1 MLGGYEFVPH
11 FEDDSVPLTS
21 IFVGAGTAAAAPVA
35 GKAIA
40 PMPPLLHTL
49 LPDPPLVDSLHL
61 RAASPPRP
69 PPTPGDDFLRTL
81 RLGGEG
87 YGSLLRGLGYDDPG
101 DLVGVSR
108 DDLVRMGF
116 PPGHAQRIVNACS
129 LGGASPLP
137 TVSARSPPY
146 HTPQAHQH
154 HSRHLSP
161 VASVQPLPLPSPPRL
176 PRPAAPELVAAP
188 TDPTPVADRRAL
200 YDSSAAAIHSAL
212 LARPVDEAAI
222 IDTVNAFTKD
232 EDWRGTCSVFAR
244 QGWGTLYKVL
254 RDAVCMNALF
264 TIRSKLHSIGVVV
277 QEWQGIGSGTN
288 TGGGS
293 GHGAS
298 ALSRVSSQAAVRTP
312 ASEAP
317 LSAAASAAELPVP
330 LKTQSSVKLHSS
342 GASAGADVGYAAA
355 DAAKVLYRAMKGWGT
370 DEDAIYK
377 VMQDVPSQRSWS
389 AVNAAFRAGYP
400 SFHDGDLI
408 AAMRDD
414 LTANEMK
421 KCEGILQ
428 ERGITLV
435 AASRQGSSRRSSVAD
450 RVALAQL
457 DRTHSTTVVTAE
469 RTEEQSIAH
478 AQSVLSIRSDGAG
491 RDLKAENERLTLH
504 LAASQEQAM
513 RWEEQ
518 YKTLCDVADGAVP
531 TDLSDTVSDLRV
543 ENRELKRLLSSSQ
556 QGLAAAKCGVTDLS
570 TQSQSFAM
578 ASSKIAELTEELEG
592 QRQENTQLR
601 VAVADKD
608 AELECMREKLET
620 VTALLDDE
628 MAQKTVLAHRV
639 QKLQAAATGRTVHDD
654 VHDEQLARDTI
665 NQLAAGQ
672 NLHPSRNASDSSVS
686 RASSRPAAV
695 LEPADC
701 AVFSADPTPA
711 SLQGSFRSQ
720 QLDEQ
725 PTFEEPHEEP
735 PLSRRSTSHAVED
748 TTPASLQGR
757 IRSQQLGEQPPLS
770 RHSSVHSQQPPLSRH
785 SSKRSAAEEPAPASL
800 HESVRS
806 QQHDGQPTPSR
817 HSSVHSQQ
825 QIKPP
830 SRHSSKRSAAAE
842 EPAAV
847 SRRSSARSQQLDEQ
861 PPHSRHS
868 SVHSQQQDQ
877 PQLSRHSSKRSAAA
891 EEPAPTSQKSGILQL
906 DDQPP
911 LSRHSSQRD
920 EGVVVG
926 AADGSGNEPSEI
938 AEALYAVLAT
948 PDEDAVCA
956 ELGRV
961 ETTAAW
967 GAVVES
973 FKQGHLDFHRGCVIR
988 AIREELSEDGVARC
1002 RATLAA
1008 NGVRMFSDTPDDD
1021 DGEAVLGQPTK
1032 PVGDIVDGLY
1042 KAMKGFGTNEAAVYQ
1057 NLSHID
1063 SQEKWLEVQQMFAQ
1077 KHFDMP
1083 SLNALLQDEMTV
1095 RELAV
1100 CESILLQRGADL
1112 HAAPDGGAEPTPE
1125 SIAAGLHNAMKG
1137 FGTDEDAVYAHLR
1150 NVTST
1155 ELWHDVMTVF
1165 RDLYPDFNRGS
1176 VVYSLRDEMSPAELA
1191 RCKELLLANGVSMYG
1206 PPVEDDETEE
1216 GEAPTAVAGR
1226 LHKAMKGWGTDEDA
1240 VYAAL
1245 DSVTSLEHWWAVQD
1259 AFATGYPAFNKG
1271 DLVASLEDEL
1281 NTKEM
1286 QRAEDILQ
1294 AHGVGMRSPRPE
1306 APVDGDIGARGM
1318 DGEDNA
1324 PPPAADVPD
1333 GPSPPDDEAEGTTPI
1348 RTQTALDFH
1357 LHAFG
1362 KTFGCDVPIFILL
1375 EDADSVWEA
1384 LCGAYAD
1391 HGAVM
1396 QDWAHPPYVGPA
1408 RFAIQTFYAKHFPEG
1423 MDNIDGI
1430 LGGIL
1435 NGATLDGVM
1444 VQLCEKYDPTGLQ
1457 ARWLGDFPSALRDDD
1472 NVRFIL
1478 DEFDRKYPESGSEH
1492 EASRVLTGQDTLE
1505 AVLGRLC
1512 AHFGAD
1518 PAEWTGRLPIPCVV
1532 GAVECF
1538 LKDFDPDNC
1547 DQAARIVEDVVGQK
1561 RSFQQLFEQLCESY
1575 ANADPKMWLEPWP
1588 LAMQPADGL
1597 AATTIPEEKMQELDR
1612 FAHHFQ
1618 ELLREEGIDIIP
1630 VLQTAAN
1637 DGQPLEMTLRQ
1648 LYVQFGI
1655 RYEEYWEFESQFRF
1669 QKDERFNDYC
1679 VLINNLM
1686 HSFNEPEDPDAVQK
1700 FATIGLQRGEQEMWA
1715 HVYETFN
1722 QDQEMSPPPAS
1733 TLPGSPT
1740 DEYFNLRFVFWSMYM
1755 MYSPDDAS
1763 KAEALAMQSM
1773 ESLAMGTEMHN
1784 GFINAIMDQYADPA
1798 EADAWIIQDL
1808 TVLPLG
1814 ALRYFFHQLLTQYDP
1829 AALENGAAE
1838 DYAQQVAVGPE
1849 QVTKDDLVRHLCQQ
1863 WAEQGLEALPGMWET
1878 GFPLALRQGW

>member
-770 RHSSVHSQQPPLSRH
+770 RHSSVHSQQPP
-785 SSKRSAAEEPAPASL
+785 
-800 HESVRS
+800 
-806 QQHDGQPTPSR
+806 
-817 HSSVHSQQ
+817 
-825 QIKPP
+825 
-830 SRHSSKRSAAAE
+830 
-842 EPAAV
+842 
-847 SRRSSARSQQLDEQ
+847 
-861 PPHSRHS
+861 
-868 SVHSQQQDQ
+868 
-877 PQLSRHSSKRSAAA
+877 LSRHSSKRSAAA